1 MKSFKQYFLEQAEDS
16 IAILP
21 GGFKP
26 PTKGHFN
33 AFNYLLQ
40 DASRGIICV
49 GNKDREGITAEM
61 SQQIWKVY
69 SKYFNKPVEVIMSS
83 SSPVRSVYDI
93 AIANPDTKIYVGAG
107 SKDEK
112 DDRFTSFTKNIEK
125 YPLVN
130 IVHIPMQSEG
140 ISGTLTRQ
148 KIQTNI
154 DDALDYFLPDA
165 VKSNKQD
172 VLRIKS
178 ILLNK

>member
-1 MKSFKQYFLEQAEDS
+1 MKTFEQFFLEQTEDS
-16 IAILP
+16 VAILP

-33 AFNYLLQ
+33 AFNYLIQ
-40 DASRGIICV
+40 DASRGIIFV

-61 SQQIWKVY
+61 SKAIWQVY
-69 SKYFNKPVEVIMSS
+69 SKYFNKPVEVIMAPT
-83 SSPVRSVYDI
+83 SPVKSVYDFVT
-93 AIANPDTKIYVGAG
+93 ANSDKKIYIGAG
-107 SKDEK
+107 SKDEN
-112 DDRFTSFTKNIEK
+112 DSRFNSFTKNVEK

-148 KIQTNI
+148 KIQTSI
-154 DDALDYFLPDA
+154 DSALDYFLPDA
-165 VKSNKQD
+165 VKVNKQD